1 MMTNIGK
8 WLIALCLMAPRFA
21 AAADEVQLPTANDF
35 LLKGQPEKFYMH
47 VDRTFEGQVSKAW
60 EGGCFGF
67 VRTPVRINGE
77 VVMVKFHEGIDIA
90 PMERDKAGNPLDV
103 VHTIADGT
111 VVHISPIAGRSN
123 YGKYVVVEHRW
134 NDSSVYTIYAHL
146 SEITVK
152 IGDPVKLG
160 EKLGQ
165 MGFTG
170 AGIDRA
176 RAHVH
181 VEITLMISDRYDEW
195 VKGGKGAE
203 NYHGNFNGINFA
215 GADAAKWFLERQKNP
230 DLKFSD
236 FILSQPV
243 QFKVT
248 VPGNGIL
255 AFGKR
260 YPWLLRGD
268 ETLATSW
275 EISFTA
281 TGLPI
286 AVTASE
292 RSVKSPIVT
301 YLRSATIPQT
311 YLTRGLVNGTGST
324 ASLTSNGKQLVALLC
339 GDFPVAPVVPPKDT
353 APAPV
358 GPRST
363 PKPVRSTHP
372 AVPAKPSVTPS
383 KPVRRR

>member
-1 MMTNIGK
+1 MLRRWILAM
-8 WLIALCLMAPRFA
+8 ALAAPLAHA
-21 AAADEVQLPTANDF
+21 APYEVRLPTANDF
-35 LLKGQPEKFYMH
+35 LFKNQPEKFYMH
-47 VDRTFEGQVSKAW
+47 VDRTFEGQVTKAW

-67 VRTPVRINGE
+67 VRNPVRINGE

-103 VHTIADGT
+103 VSSIADGT

-134 NDSSVYTIYAHL
+134 DETPIYSIYAHL

-152 IGDPVKLG
+152 IGDPVKIG
-160 EKLGQ
+160 GKLGQ

-170 AGIDRA
+170 AGIDRP
-176 RAHVH
+176 RSHVH
-181 VEITLMISDRYDEW
+181 LEIALMICDRYDDW
-195 VKGGKGAE
+195 VKASKGSE
-203 NYHGNFNGINFA
+203 NYHGNFNGMNFA

-230 DLKFSD
+230 ELKFCD
-236 FILSQPV
+236 FVYAQPV

-268 ETLATSW
+268 EKLATSW
-275 EISFTA
+275 EISFTN

-292 RSVKSPIVT
+292 RSVTTPIVT
-301 YLRSATIPQT
+301 YLRSGTIPQT
-311 YLTRGLVNGTGST
+311 YLTRGLINGTGST
-324 ASLTSNGKQLVALLC
+324 ASLTAGGKQLVALLC
-339 GDFPVAPVVPPKDT
+339 GDFPTPPAPGTKDT
-353 APAPV
+353 GRQKPSANAKPA
-358 GPRST
+358 T
-363 PKPVRSTHP
+363 PTTP
-372 AVPAKPSVTPS
+372 PAKPLKT
-383 KPVRRR
+383 R

>member
-1 MMTNIGK
+1 MLGRWITT
-8 WLIALCLMAPRFA
+8 LAMAASLA
-21 AAADEVQLPTANDF
+21 AAAPYEVRLPTANDL
-35 LLKGQPEKFYMH
+35 LLKNQPEKFYMH
-47 VDRTFEGQVSKAW
+47 VDRTFEGKTTKAW

-67 VRTPVRINGE
+67 SRTPLRINGE

-90 PMERDKAGNPLDV
+90 PIQRDKAGNPLDPV
-103 VHTIADGT
+103 NSIADGT
-111 VVHISPIAGRSN
+111 VVHISPTAGRSN

-134 NDSSVYTIYAHL
+134 DDSPIYSIYAHL

-152 IGDPVKLG
+152 IGDPVKVG
-160 EKLGQ
+160 GKLGQ

-176 RAHVH
+176 RSHVH
-181 VEITLMISDRYDEW
+181 LEIALMISDRYDDW
-195 VKGGKGAE
+195 VKASKGAL
-203 NYHGNFNGINFA
+203 NYHGNFNGMNFA

-230 DLKFSD
+230 ALKFSD
-236 FILSQPV
+236 FVYAQPV

-268 ETLATSW
+268 EALATSW
-275 EISFTA
+275 EISFTN

-292 RSVKSPIVT
+292 RSVTAPIVT
-301 YLRSATIPQT
+301 YLRSGTIPQR
-311 YLTRGLVNGTGST
+311 YLTRSLIDGTGST
-324 ASLTSNGKQLVALLC
+324 ASLTSGGKQLVALLC
-339 GDFPVAPVVPPKDT
+339 GDFPVAPVTPAAPTTKPKT
-353 APAPV
+353 
-358 GPRST
+358 STT
-363 PKPVRSTHP
+363 PKPTASPKPV
-372 AVPAKPSVTPS
+372 VPATP
-383 KPVRRR
+383 PARPLRPR

>member
-1 MMTNIGK
+1 MTLFGK
-8 WLIALCLMAPRFA
+8 WLTALWLVAPLLSA
-21 AAADEVQLPTANDF
+21 SPDEVRLPTANDF
-35 LLKGQPEKFYMH
+35 LYKGQPEKFYMH

-90 PMERDKAGNPLDV
+90 PMERDKAGNPLDA
-103 VHTIADGT
+103 VHSIADGT

-134 NDSSVYTIYAHL
+134 NDSPIYSIYAHL

-160 EKLGQ
+160 DKLGQ

-176 RAHVH
+176 RSHVH
-181 VEITLMISDRYDEW
+181 LEITLMISDRYDDW
-195 VKGGKGAE
+195 VKASKGAE
-203 NYHGNFNGINFA
+203 NYHGNFNGMNFA
-215 GADAAKWFLERQKNP
+215 GADAASWFQERQKNP
-230 DLKFSD
+230 SLKFSD

-255 AFGKR
+255 SFGKR

-268 ETLATSW
+268 ESLASSW

-292 RSVKSPIVT
+292 RGVTSPIVT
-301 YLRSATIPQT
+301 YLRGASIPQT

-324 ASLTSNGKQLVALLC
+324 ASLTSSGKQLVALLC
-339 GDFPVAPVVPPKDT
+339 GDFPVAPVVPPRT
-353 APAPV
+353 TSSSSV
-358 GPRST
+358 TPRSA
-363 PKPVRSTHP
+363 PKPLPPTHQ
-372 AVPAKPSVTPS
+372 AVPAKPVAPVR
-383 KPVRRR
+383 KPVSRR